1 MSISK
6 AVTVIIEILNNDID
20 DLRKLLRLTITDMHK
35 LIELCLSTNYFIFDN
50 LVHILENSCL
60 IGLTLMVVI
69 LDVFQQGLEDKA
81 IQEALTTNL
90 ALVTYKRYVENS
102 HKRFKHR

>member
-1 MSISK
+1 MY
-6 AVTVIIEILNNDID
+6 
-20 DLRKLLRLTITDMHK
+20 K

-69 LDVFQQGLEDKA
+69 LDIFQQGLEDKA